1 MLDLEVGKVP
11 VSFRED
17 KDGLFGKMR
26 QVPPVFGPVHDR
38 GSVAEALG
46 LNAVEIEPDFPIQ
59 TVSTGLP
66 YASVPIRRL
75 RALQSLH
82 FDLQKADNYL
92 RGQATEM
99 LAFYCITRDTGDSLR
114 RFGKSCWPR
123 SSTFLALSTG
133 HSQSPEPPLTSPAL
147 AEYCLAAQNKLQVN
161 RDGRHHT
168 PNSPQL

>member
-1 MLDLEVGKVP
+1 MRNPHEEIPFGGHPTLGAATVLRTLRLGSATLKASEASASPIGLDLKVGKVP

-26 QVPPVFGPVHDR
+26 QVSPVFGPVHDR
-38 GSVAEALG
+38 GRVAEALG

-82 FDLQKADNYL
+82 FDLQKADN
-92 RGQATEM
+92 
-99 LAFYCITRDTGDSLR
+99 
-114 RFGKSCWPR
+114 
-123 SSTFLALSTG
+123 
-133 HSQSPEPPLTSPAL
+133 
-147 AEYCLAAQNKLQVN
+147 
-161 RDGRHHT
+161 
-168 PNSPQL
+168 